1 MQDTLPA
8 GVVFLP
14 STLLIDGTPS
24 VPVVASGGRRLD
36 YDLPPMAAG
45 QTVVITYGAQV
56 VPPAAAGQVLP
67 SRSDLLAPGLRRIS
81 AHHELRI
88 RDVLGLDQ
96 VAILGQISAGGCN
109 GPDPG
114 HDLSGI
120 RVLLENGEYAISD
133 SDGRFS
139 FRDIYRRP
147 RVVQMDVTTLPPGA
161 RPVLCFPSTR
171 SAGSAISQ
179 FVELRPGMM
188 GRVEFW
194 LEFDAEPETANADGA
209 AAPRGHLS
217 PLVRFDQAWLDRHG
231 ARHGPGFLS
240 PADGHLP
247 RSEAI
252 DVVYLRPV
260 GAQSELMVND
270 MAVPGIRREPS
281 IRSSDGTLELVRYR
295 AVRISEGRNRL
306 GLQITSAQGTQ
317 IALQSH
323 QVLYGLRPHRI
334 ELIRAGSELE
344 SDGRSQPRLTLR
356 LTDPQG
362 IPIRP
367 GTQVALSIEAPFGFA
382 PERAPRRGEPASAR
396 QGAGRT
402 TATVGEDGQ
411 ITVAL
416 APVLEGGTARIGLTG
431 GGPLLQ
437 QRVPISAAGRP
448 WVLVGLAEGTL
459 AHSRVRQHMRREGE
473 IGNALSGRVALFAEG
488 VIRGDWLLTLR
499 VDTAQDRDAF
509 YGIDPDADY
518 IVYGD
523 RSVQGNAAQSRFPL
537 YLRLRREGAE
547 VLIGDFN
554 TDLNAGGISINQRVT
569 GARAVFE
576 DETWRVMTFAA
587 QTSNTLVEDRIALN
601 GTVGPYQLSRTDI
614 VPHSQ
619 TVRLV
624 TVSRFDASREL
635 NSQVLQPGQD
645 YVVSFNTGQLFL
657 RRPLPAFTPELDRLV
672 LVIDYES
679 DADLRNG
686 LIAGIRAE
694 AELGPRVRVGA
705 TAVNARRVAGQ
716 DLAITL
722 FGHGPA
728 L

>member
-1 MQDTLPA
+1 
-8 GVVFLP
+8 
-14 STLLIDGTPS
+14 
-24 VPVVASGGRRLD
+24 
-36 YDLPPMAAG
+36 
-45 QTVVITYGAQV
+45 
-56 VPPAAAGQVLP
+56 
-67 SRSDLLAPGLRRIS
+67 
-81 AHHELRI
+81 
-88 RDVLGLDQ
+88 
-96 VAILGQISAGGCN
+96 
-109 GPDPG
+109 
-114 HDLSGI
+114 
-120 RVLLENGEYAISD
+120 
-133 SDGRFS
+133 
-139 FRDIYRRP
+139 
-147 RVVQMDVTTLPPGA
+147 
-161 RPVLCFPSTR
+161 
-171 SAGSAISQ
+171 
-179 FVELRPGMM
+179 
-188 GRVEFW
+188 
-194 LEFDAEPETANADGA
+194 
-209 AAPRGHLS
+209 
-217 PLVRFDQAWLDRHG
+217 
-231 ARHGPGFLS
+231 
-240 PADGHLP
+240 
-247 RSEAI
+247 
-252 DVVYLRPV
+252 
-260 GAQSELMVND
+260 
-270 MAVPGIRREPS
+270 
-281 IRSSDGTLELVRYR
+281 
-295 AVRISEGRNRL
+295 
-306 GLQITSAQGTQ
+306 
-317 IALQSH
+317 
-323 QVLYGLRPHRI
+323 
-334 ELIRAGSELE
+334 
-344 SDGRSQPRLTLR
+344 
-356 LTDPQG
+356 
-362 IPIRP
+362 
-367 GTQVALSIEAPFGFA
+367 
-382 PERAPRRGEPASAR
+382 
-396 QGAGRT
+396 
-402 TATVGEDGQ
+402 
-411 ITVAL
+411 
-416 APVLEGGTARIGLTG
+416 
-431 GGPLLQ
+431 
-437 QRVPISAAGRP
+437 
-448 WVLVGLAEGTL
+448 
-459 AHSRVRQHMRREGE
+459 MRREGE